1 MTVMK
6 EREPLNFATTSRAPP
21 VGRPSATFRGGD
33 FSTGGMGNFQAA
45 LTLAAIIEMN
55 LKLAVERDPEVLLP
69 ASATWHG
76 NHTRELCKRR
86 HPG

>member
-1 MTVMK
+1 
-6 EREPLNFATTSRAPP
+6 
-21 VGRPSATFRGGD
+21 
-33 FSTGGMGNFQAA
+33 MGNFQAA